1 MRRPS
6 LISNRAMKALIGATA
21 LLVATL
27 LNDSCVAQKD
37 TVFLNSGSP
46 VRGEVENLDPE
57 RLVVDGRT
65 INVREVK
72 KVNFASEPRE
82 LRRAKDNLA
91 SEQYENAWS
100 DIQKIAQ
107 PPTDPMILQEYE
119 YARAFTMGK
128 LALAGGQVTTREA
141 GTAIVGFV
149 NKYPNSFR
157 LYPAVDL
164 YGKLLININEIE
176 LAETEFQ
183 KLADADWPRYQ
194 LKGLFDL
201 AQAQMLQEKFEKA
214 KTNFNN
220 LRNHELNTT
229 LAQQFKLMA
238 QCQLA
243 RIDALQ
249 GNVDNAIEAVE
260 KIIKNE
266 SADNKQLFALCYN
279 TLGICKLQ
287 KNDLRGAAIAFLHT
301 DLLFSTEPDAHSE
314 ALYQLTRIWPQLEE
328 TDRANRARQTLSR
341 SYANSFWK
349 QKLDQSN

>member
-1 MRRPS
+1 MQRTS
-6 LISNRAMKALIGATA
+6 FLSNRVIQSLIGATA
-21 LLVATL
+21 LLVATVL
-27 LNDSCVAQKD
+27 SNDCVAQKD

-46 VRGEVENLDPE
+46 VRGQVKNLDPE
-57 RLVVDGRT
+57 QLEVDGRT

-72 KVNFASEPRE
+72 KVNFSSEPRE

-91 SEQYENAWS
+91 AGQYENAWS

-119 YARAFTMGK
+119 YAKAFTMGK

-141 GTAIVGFV
+141 GSAIVDFV

-157 LYPAVDL
+157 LYPTVDL
-164 YGKLLININEIE
+164 YGKLLININKIE
-176 LAETEFQ
+176 LAEAEFQ
-183 KLADADWPRYQ
+183 KLANSNWPRYQ

-201 AQAQMLQEKFEKA
+201 AQAQMMQEKYEKS
-214 KTNFNN
+214 KSNFND
-220 LRNHELNTT
+220 LRNHELNTP

-243 RIDALQ
+243 RIDALE
-249 GNVDNAIEAVE
+249 GNVDSAVDAVE
-260 KIIKNE
+260 KIIKTE

-279 TLGICKLQ
+279 TLGICNLQ
-287 KNDLRGAAIAFLHT
+287 KKDLRGAAIAFLHT

-314 ALYQLTRIWPQLEE
+314 ALYHLTKIWPQLEE